1 MFFRRWEEVFPPAFI
16 TGRYSSLR
24 SYIIKRI
31 LIMVPTLLVLSF
43 VVFLLLYI
51 APGDPVMALIT
62 PDAPREAIELM
73 RQKFGLDVPIHVRY
87 FNWLK
92 ELLKGNLG
100 FSYSTGR
107 PVLEMIL
114 ARLPATFELM
124 GYSILF
130 STVAGI
136 LLGLQMGMRPN
147 SLLDRSLLTAGM
159 VIWSIPQFFISLVLI
174 YIFSIRLG
182 WLPIGG
188 RTPLSGGMLQ
198 HIKHLVLPCSVLT
211 LTMTVDLMRYTR
223 ANVVAE
229 SGKPYVRTAVAK
241 GLTERR
247 VYYVHIF
254 RNASIP
260 VVVLLILRLVRLVG
274 GVVVV
279 ESVFSWPGMGTLLVN
294 AIGNRDYP
302 VVLGIL
308 FITGVA
314 VLVASLMIDVVTA
327 LINPKVRLGFER

>member
-1 MFFRRWEEVFPPAFI
+1 M
-16 TGRYSSLR
+16 R

-62 PDAPREAIELM
+62 PDAPKEAIELM

-136 LLGLQMGMRPN
+136 FLGLQMGMRPN

-198 HIKHLVLPCSVLT
+198 HIKHLVLPCGVLT

-294 AIGNRDYP
+294 AISNRDYP

>member
-1 MFFRRWEEVFPPAFI
+1 
-16 TGRYSSLR
+16 
-24 SYIIKRI
+24 
-31 LIMVPTLLVLSF
+31 MVPTLLVLSF

-62 PDAPREAIELM
+62 PDAPKEAIELM

-136 LLGLQMGMRPN
+136 FLGLQMGMRPN

-198 HIKHLVLPCSVLT
+198 HIKHLVLPCGVLT

-294 AIGNRDYP
+294 AISNRDYP